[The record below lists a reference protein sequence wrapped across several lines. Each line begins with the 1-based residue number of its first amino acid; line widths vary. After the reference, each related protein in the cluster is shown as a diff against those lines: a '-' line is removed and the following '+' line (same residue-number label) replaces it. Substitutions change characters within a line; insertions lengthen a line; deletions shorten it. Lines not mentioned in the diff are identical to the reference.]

1 MKTIPLILNL
11 TIAVALI
18 GQAPPP
24 SKPLSPSDMP
34 HIQTLSR
41 TVQSLRQS
49 AKLTG
54 VAEGT
59 TDKLME
65 AANALIAGGQ
75 AGEAR
80 RKLGHA
86 QALITGAPWE
96 TKDEF
101 IWSLAFRS
109 RQIVMEPTHPLLVEL
124 SQIYS
129 APYPAATALRVR
141 LNLFS
146 AARDSKLIRELG
158 VFDIAS
164 RDLITEPA
172 TAQFDLNGT
181 PDGTYRL
188 IAEAVDGGN
197 TLVTLQ
203 QSIAIAKGIEFQ
215 ASDVEKRLSKI
226 KGKDSAKASVR
237 WPFHMARV
245 VNLGIRKLETNDF
258 GLPESGAQ
266 YFDFGKELR
275 ESQELLT
282 ALEAGKDPLFRAKG
296 DHERHYWLAEAGE
309 IMPYRVYVPSTW
321 DGKKQL
327 PMIFVLHGTTRD
339 HNFYFDRDGGLLA
352 KLAEKNGY
360 LVATT
365 MGYRPNAGY
374 NAGRVSVRREGE
386 LSEQDAMQSLE
397 LIVKEFNPDPSRIY
411 LFGHSAGGTG
421 GWYLGSKYAERFAGL
436 ALSAFGTQPAAV
448 PFDRLKGMPLLVI
461 VGSKDSPRTVETVR
475 TMAKAVAGKGFQ
487 SQFLEVPEA
496 THDTIVSQALP
507 TVFQF
512 FTTHRR
518 QQ

>member
-1 MKTIPLILNL
+1 MKTIPLLHKL
-11 TIAVALI
+11 TLTAVLL

-24 SKPLSPSDMP
+24 SKPLNPSDRP
-34 HIQTLSR
+34 DIQTLSR
-41 TVQSLRQS
+41 TVQSLRLS

-54 VAEGT
+54 DAAAT
-59 TDKLME
+59 TDNLIETATALM
-65 AANALIAGGQ
+65 GTGQ
-75 AGEAR
+75 VGEAR
-80 RKLGHA
+80 RRLGHA
-86 QALITGAPWE
+86 QALVTGAPWE
-96 TKDEF
+96 LWDEF
-101 IWSLAFRS
+101 VWSLAFRS
-109 RQIVMEPTHPLLVEL
+109 RQIVMEPSHPLLVEL
-124 SQIYS
+124 SQLYS
-129 APYPAATALRVR
+129 AAYPPGTGLRVR
-141 LNLFS
+141 LSLFT
-146 AARDSKLIRELG
+146 AGRDSKLIRELG
-158 VFDIAS
+158 IFDVAS

-172 TAQFDLNGT
+172 IAQFDLNGT
-181 PDGTYRL
+181 LDGTYRL
-188 IAEAVDGGN
+188 MAEVIGGGD
-197 TLVTLQ
+197 TVVRLQ

-215 ASDVEKRLSKI
+215 ASNLEERLSKI
-226 KGKDSAKASVR
+226 EEKESAKASVR
-237 WPFHMARV
+237 WPFDMARI
-245 VNLGIRKLETNDF
+245 VNTGIRKLETNDF

-275 ESQELLT
+275 ESEELLK
-282 ALEAGKDPLFRAKG
+282 ALEGGKDPLFRAKG
-296 DHERHYWLAEAGE
+296 GHERHYWFAEAGE

-352 KLAEKNGY
+352 KLAEKHGY

-386 LSEQDAMQSLE
+386 LSEQEAMQSLE

-436 ALSAFGTQPAAV
+436 ALSAFGTQPTAV

-461 VGSKDSPRTVETVR
+461 VGSKDTPRTVETAR
-475 TMAKAVAGKGFQ
+475 TMAKAVAEKGFQ
-487 SQFLEVPEA
+487 TQFLEVPEA

-512 FTTHRR
+512 YSTHRK
-518 QQ
+518 Q